1 MKLIFLLLVLMVV
14 LSGCV
19 GYKYVHIKY
28 ASDGKLVQDYYYV
41 EANKAM
47 VNDTKHSISMKLP
60 DKATLTVGDVNT
72 TDSPESAEAIGNA
85 IEKGIKAYNGTS
97 AVETIIDS
105 NN

>member
-1 MKLIFLLLVLMVV
+1 MRLIFVLFILMVA

-19 GYKYVHIKY
+19 GYKYIHMEY
-28 ASDGKLVQDYYYV
+28 SADGKLLKNYYSV

-47 VNDTKHSISMKLP
+47 VNDVKHSISITLP

>member
-1 MKLIFLLLVLMVV
+1 MRLIFVLLILIVV

-72 TDSPESAEAIGNA
+72 TDSPESMDSIGEAGA
-85 IEKGIKAYNGTS
+85 KWIKAYNGTD
-97 AVETIIDS
+97 AVETIVDS